1 MQKVTKLIDIKAPC
15 QEVFNTVVDIHKR
28 MQLSPLWGL
37 SQLLKVAPNYPE
49 PGSSYR
55 IQVLTDAPF
64 GISQGTLDASQSAL
78 SGFAQVLF
86 FRLDHT
92 DSSHPIQSKTAKSE
106 QAASDNEPKKQIAS
120 PVEQEY
126 FIEEYQSPQI
136 FSYHLDDDCKTVVT
150 WRFQSIPFGT
160 RINYE
165 EVFCDDILVDEN
177 FILTVRH
184 VIEEWLTNIKRY
196 SELRDGPG
204 RKVIKWFLD
213 RFYLKMRPD
222 QRRVVLLMLYM
233 QAIGLATFMVA
244 LIGWG
249 IATLFF

>member
-1 MQKVTKLIDIKAPC
+1 MQKVTQLIDIKAPC
-15 QEVFNTVVDIHKR
+15 QEVFETVIDIHKR

-37 SQLLKVAPNYPE
+37 SQLLRVTPDYPE

-55 IQVLTDAPF
+55 VQVLTDAPF
-64 GISQGTLDASQSAL
+64 GISQGTLDASQNAL
-78 SGFAQVLF
+78 AGFAQALF

-92 DSSHPIQSKTAKSE
+92 DSSHPIQTKKVKTE
-106 QAASDNEPKKQIAS
+106 QSILDNEQKTKDAT
-120 PVEQEY
+120 PVEQKY
-126 FIEEYQSPQI
+126 FIEEIQPPHK

-165 EVFCDDILVDEN
+165 EVFCDESLVDED
-177 FILTVRH
+177 FIPTVRH

-204 RKVIKWFLD
+204 RKVVKWFLD
-213 RFYLKMRPD
+213 RFYLNMRPD